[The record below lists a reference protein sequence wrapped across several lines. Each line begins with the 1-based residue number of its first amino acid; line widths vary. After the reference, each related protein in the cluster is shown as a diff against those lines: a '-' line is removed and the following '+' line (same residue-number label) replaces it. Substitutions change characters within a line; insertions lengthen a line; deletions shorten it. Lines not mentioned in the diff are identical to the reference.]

1 MFVLKKTVF
10 GHSWIHMES
19 ITIDGEPVAKGRP
32 RVTRTHTY
40 TPAKTKKA
48 QKAIKEAIIEK
59 CKNDDIFPYQFTCP
73 VYLEV
78 RFYHKRPQRL
88 MRKKDP
94 DGLILKETK
103 PDLDNLLKL
112 VKDAINDSGWWYD
125 DSHNTTLLVQKD
137 YCAKGGTPKT
147 IIDLYIKTPTED

>member
-1 MFVLKKTVF
+1 MSKLVF
-10 GHSWIHMES
+10 GTQWMHIET

-48 QKAIKEAIIEK
+48 QNKIRKIIEEQ
-59 CKNDDIFPYQFTCP
+59 CQQDDIFPYKFACP
-73 VYLEV
+73 IYIEA
-78 RFYHKRPQRL
+78 RFYHKRPKRL
-88 MRKKDP
+88 YRKKDP
-94 DGLILKETK
+94 EGLILKTTK

-125 DSHNTTLLVQKD
+125 DSYNTTMLVQKD
-137 YCAKGGTPKT
+137 YCAKGEDPKT
-147 IIDLYIKTPTED
+147 IINLYIKKQLED

>member
-1 MFVLKKTVF
+1 MIK
-10 GHSWIHMES
+10 
-19 ITIDGEPVAKGRP
+19 
-32 RVTRTHTY
+32 
-40 TPAKTKKA
+40 
-48 QKAIKEAIIEK
+48 QAIVEQ
-59 CKNDDIFPYQFTCP
+59 CKDEDLFPYQLTCP

-78 RFYHKRPQRL
+78 RFYHKRPKRL

-125 DSHNTTLLVQKD
+125 DKHNTTLLCQKD
-137 YCAKGGTPKT
+137 YTAKGEDPKT
-147 IIDLYIKTPTED
+147 IIDLYININIT